1 MIKKIVAIVMMCLAG
16 WVTAL
21 GQDVFA
27 GSRARWMKIAEQ
39 TTPELKVTEV
49 YPVTSVEA
57 VKDETAFQG
66 WRFVPTEG
74 LEMLADTD
82 FKKIKSIT
90 LDFGRHVTGHLVF
103 RVKTLDEVMD
113 APVRLKF
120 VFGEVPAELNEP
132 FDPWRGTLSR
142 AWMQDEI
149 MTVEVSDCDVRLP
162 RRVAFRYLRI
172 ELLGGNYDF
181 ALDGIR
187 CEATTS
193 AGEVKTALNEDCP
206 QIIKDINNVSL
217 ATLAEC
223 MQTVYEDGPKRDRRL
238 WIGDLY
244 LESLAGRYSYQNH
257 ELTKHCLYLFAALTD
272 GNGRLLAD
280 LFEHPEP
287 HPPYGTYCLT
297 YSLLYPSIL
306 LEYLND
312 TGDIDTA
319 RDLWPVAKLQVE
331 DALRRLRPDN
341 TLDAS
346 RAWLFFDH
354 AVMDTEVPFQGAML
368 FALNQ
373 TMELAEKIGYE
384 DQVKQWRQLPARI
397 RKGARRRYYNAKQGL
412 MVSPLGG
419 QVSTH
424 AQVWAIIG
432 GILTPKEGAKALE
445 TVLTKQDVVRPGSP
459 YAMHYLLEAMLRCG
473 MKDKARET
481 MVDYWG
487 GMVRKGAD
495 TFWEVYDPS
504 DDYRAPYGFHPLN
517 SYCHAWSCT
526 PTYYIYKYP
535 EVFQK

>member
-1 MIKKIVAIVMMCLAG
+1 MLRKVIALLLFSLAG
-16 WVTAL
+16 VMPAS
-21 GQDVFA
+21 GQDVF
-27 GSRARWMKIAEQ
+27 GNERARWMEIAEQ
-39 TTPELKVTEV
+39 TTPELNITEV
-49 YPVTSVEA
+49 YPVTAVEA

-66 WRFVPTEG
+66 WRFVPKDG
-74 LEMLADTD
+74 LEALSEVD

-113 APVRLKF
+113 APVRFKF
-120 VFGEVPAELNEP
+120 VFGEVPAEMNEP

-149 MTVEVSDCDVRLP
+149 LTVEVSDCDVRLP

-193 AGEVKTALNEDCP
+193 AGEVKTTLDDSCP

-217 ATLAEC
+217 ATLSEC
-223 MQTVYEDGPKRDRRL
+223 MQTVYEDGPKRDQRL

-244 LESLAGRYSYQNH
+244 LESLAGRYSYRNH
-257 ELTKHCLYLFAALTD
+257 ELTQHCLYLFAALTD
-272 GNGRLLAD
+272 DNGRLLAD
-280 LFEHPEP
+280 LFEHPKP
-287 HPPYGTYCLT
+287 HHPYGTYCLT

-331 DALRRLRPDN
+331 DALRRLRDDN
-341 TLDAS
+341 TLNAS

-368 FALNQ
+368 FALGQ
-373 TMELAEKIGYE
+373 TIELAEKIGYG
-384 DQVKQWRQLPARI
+384 DQVKQWRQLPAKI
-397 RKGARRRYYNAKQGL
+397 RKGARKKYYNTKQGL
-412 MVSPLGG
+412 MVSPQGG
-419 QVSTH
+419 QVSVH
-424 AQVWAIIG
+424 AQIWAIIG
-432 GILTPKEGAKALE
+432 GILSPKEGAKALE
-445 TVLTKQDVVRPGSP
+445 TVLARHDAVSPGSP

-473 MKDKARET
+473 MYDKARET

-487 GMVRKGAD
+487 GMVSKGAD
-495 TFWEVYDPS
+495 TFWEVYDPT
-504 DDYRAPYGFHPLN
+504 DDYRAPYSFHPLN

-526 PTYYIYKYP
+526 PTYFIYKYP
-535 EVFQK
+535 EIFQK

>member
-1 MIKKIVAIVMMCLAG
+1 MIKKIVAIIIMCLAG
-16 WVTAL
+16 VVTAA
-21 GQDVFA
+21 GQGVFA
-27 GSRARWMKIAEQ
+27 GSRARWMSIAEQ

-49 YPVTSVEA
+49 YPVSVVEA
-57 VKDETAFQG
+57 VKDESAFQG
-66 WRFVPTEG
+66 WRFTPVDG
-74 LEMLADTD
+74 LDTLAEVN
-82 FKKIKSIT
+82 FKKMRCVT
-90 LDFGRHVTGHLVF
+90 LDFGRHVTGQLVF
-103 RVKTLDEVMD
+103 RLKTLGDVMD

-120 VFGEVPAELNEP
+120 VFGEVPSELNEP

-149 MTVEVSDCDVRLP
+149 LTVDVADRDVRLE
-162 RRVAFRYLRI
+162 RRMAFRYLRI
-172 ELLGGNYDF
+172 ELAGGNFDF
-181 ALDGIR
+181 ALDGVR

-193 AGEVKTALNEDCP
+193 AGEVKTALNDDCP

-287 HPPYGTYCLT
+287 HPQYGTYCLT

-312 TGDIDTA
+312 TGDFDTV

-331 DALRRLRPDN
+331 DALHRLRPDN
-341 TLDAS
+341 TLNAS

-354 AVMDTEVPFQGAML
+354 AVMDVEVSFQGAML

-373 TMELAEKIGYE
+373 TIELADKIDYG
-384 DQVKQWRQLPARI
+384 DQVKEWRSLPAKI
-397 RKGARRRYYNAKQGL
+397 RKGVRKRFYDSKQGL
-412 MVSPLGG
+412 MVSPDGG

-432 GILTPKEGAKALE
+432 GILSPREGAKALE
-445 TVLTKQDVVRPGSP
+445 KVLAKDDAVRPGSP

-473 MKDKARET
+473 MNDKARET

-495 TFWEVYDPS
+495 TFWEVYDPA
-504 DDYRAPYGFHPLN
+504 DEYRAPYSFHPLN

-526 PTYYIYKYP
+526 PTYFIYKYP
-535 EVFQK
+535 DVFQK

>member
-1 MIKKIVAIVMMCLAG
+1 MRAS
-16 WVTAL
+16 
-21 GQDVFA
+21 GQDVF
-27 GSRARWMKIAEQ
+27 GTERVKWMEIARQ

-49 YPVTSVEA
+49 YPVAVVAA

-66 WRFVPTEG
+66 WRFEPMGG
-74 LEMLADTD
+74 LDTLSD
-82 FKKIKSIT
+82 ANFKKIKSIT

-103 RVKTLDEVMD
+103 RLKTLGEVMD
-113 APVRLKF
+113 APVKLKF
-120 VFGEVPAELNEP
+120 IFGEVPAELNEP
-132 FDPWRGTLSR
+132 FDPWRGSLSR

-149 MTVEVSDCDVRLP
+149 QTVEVSDCDVRLP

-193 AGEVKTALNEDCP
+193 AGDIKTTLADNCP
-206 QIIKDINNVSL
+206 QIINDINNVSL

-272 GNGRLLAD
+272 NNGRLLAD

-287 HPPYGTYCLT
+287 HPQYGTYCLT

-319 RDLWPVAKLQVE
+319 RDLWPVAKFQVE
-331 DALRRLRPDN
+331 DALCRLRTDN
-341 TLDAS
+341 TFDAS

-368 FALNQ
+368 FTLNQ
-373 TMELAEKIGYE
+373 TIELADRIGCGN
-384 DQVKQWRQLPARI
+384 QVEQWRNLTAKI
-397 RKGARRRYYNAKQGL
+397 RKGVRKRFYAAKQSL
-412 MVSPLGG
+412 MVSPAGG
-419 QVSTH
+419 QVSVH

-432 GILTPKEGAKALE
+432 GILTPKEGAKAL
-445 TVLTKQDVVRPGSP
+445 TAVLSKEDAIRPGSP

-504 DDYRAPYGFHPLN
+504 DDYRAPYSFHPLN

-526 PTYYIYKYP
+526 PTYFIYKYP